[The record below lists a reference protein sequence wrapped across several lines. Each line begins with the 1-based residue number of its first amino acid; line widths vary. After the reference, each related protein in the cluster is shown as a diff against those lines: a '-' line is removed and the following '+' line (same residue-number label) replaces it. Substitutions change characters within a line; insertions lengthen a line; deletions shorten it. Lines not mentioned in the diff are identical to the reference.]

1 MVTMGFIHFSEF
13 YKGYLQTCNPLWS
26 TVRLSILKPDN
37 APPSPSRGYPL
48 FNTWDVMM
56 NSVVLSPRN
65 FHQYSVLSCRKH
77 LYDYIISLVWV
88 DKPSFDWSA
97 CTKPGGWAVIYNVY
111 YVCYRY
117 HLTSLWLVHF
127 IGIFLMVVIVYF
139 HIISWEKKPIIQSC
153 LNPNSLLIP
162 IYIFFSYRMAEATTS
177 RYESNYIKIAM
188 VVLRVSSRAVR
199 VQFDKKF
206 DPVCLQRT
214 LTSEQGHLTELKNKK
229 YITQPQWNLL
239 FPITGRLLYLFCCFL
254 EQVGYYICFA

>member
-1 MVTMGFIHFSEF
+1 MTWLPLEKYGEIGTKNVVFCNGYNGFYTLFWILQRISSNMQPTMVHCKAFDIKTW
-13 YKGYLQTCNPLWS
+13 QC
-26 TVRLSILKPDN
+26 
-37 APPSPSRGYPL
+37 PPSPSRGYPL

-162 IYIFFSYRMAEATTS
+162 IYIFFFLQNGWGNNIQVWIKLHKDSYGSATSFITCCTGTVWQKVWSRLFAENIDEWTGSSYRA
-177 RYESNYIKIAM
+177 
-188 VVLRVSSRAVR
+188 
-199 VQFDKKF
+199 
-206 DPVCLQRT
+206 
-214 LTSEQGHLTELKNKK
+214 
-229 YITQPQWNLL
+229 
-239 FPITGRLLYLFCCFL
+239 
-254 EQVGYYICFA
+254 